1 MKIAIDALGISRP
14 GGGRSATLN
23 LLEPLFDLD
32 RDNEYIVLL
41 DGPEASVGDRGE
53 NVRQVIA
60 PVAQR
65 LAVRAWAQAIWPLL
79 LRREKVQVI
88 HHTKNLSTLFS
99 PCASVVTIHDLTV
112 LARPEIF
119 PAIDVAY
126 WRTIGRFCLGSV
138 DRVIAVS
145 RATADDLMRYYKM
158 PPDRIEVICE
168 GIDDIFQPA
177 GHGQV
182 ATVRKKYRLP
192 ESYLLHVG
200 SISPK
205 KNLSTLVRAYG
216 RLIRRGGFD
225 GALVLVGRPYSR
237 GSDEALAECIAREA
251 QKRRV
256 IRTGPVPQEDLPGL
270 YSGATCFVFPSLHEG
285 FGLVP
290 LEAMACGVPVIASR
304 VGAVEEMIGGAAF
317 LLEDPLD
324 DVGLAEKI
332 RCVVS
337 DPEMRQRMRVAGLRR
352 ALRFSRRESARRT
365 LALYQS
371 FA

>member
-32 RDNEYIVLL
+32 RDNEYIVFL
-41 DGPEASVGDRGE
+41 DGPEATLEGCE
-53 NVRQVIA
+53 NVRQIVA
-60 PVAQR
+60 PVTQR
-65 LAVRAWAQAIWPLL
+65 FVVRAWAQATWPLF

-88 HHTKNLSTLFS
+88 HHTKNLTTLFS
-99 PCASVVTIHDLTV
+99 PCVSLVTMHDLTI
-112 LARPEIF
+112 LAYPEMY
-119 PAIDVAY
+119 PVIDVAY
-126 WRTIGRFCLGSV
+126 WRTIERFCLRQV

-145 RATADDLMRYYKM
+145 RATADDLVRYYKM
-158 PPDRIEVICE
+158 PPERIEIVYE
-168 GIDDIFQPA
+168 GIDDVFRPTERA
-177 GHGQV
+177 GISAV
-182 ATVRKKYRLP
+182 CKKYHLP
-192 ESYLLHVG
+192 QSYLLHIG

-205 KNLSTLVRAYG
+205 KNLSTLVRAYA
-216 RLIRRGGFD
+216 RLVHRREFD
-225 GALVLVGRPYSR
+225 GALVLVGRSYRR
-237 GSDEALAECIAREA
+237 GGDEDLASCIAQETPRG
-251 QKRRV
+251 RV

-304 VGAVEEMIGGAAF
+304 VGAVEEMIGDAAL

-324 DVGLAEKI
+324 DVALAEQI
-332 RCVVS
+332 RCVVG
-337 DPEMRQRMRVAGLRR
+337 DPAMRKRMRIAGLRR
-352 ALRFSRRESARRT
+352 AARFSRRESARRT